1 MNVFLAGT
9 SSHECK
15 FRDKHPLYVL
25 ESFKYV
31 RPWQTARIPE
41 LRTFFLDSG
50 AFTFMQQK
58 RRVKNLNEYIREY
71 IRYINQNDIRYFFE
85 FDIDSVIGYDDVKL
99 VRKTIIQQ
107 TARNPIPVWHKSR
120 GMDEFRRM
128 CNEFNYVAVGGLASK
143 EIVPRRNTAD
153 AELLHT
159 LIDTAHSYGCRIH
172 GLGFTNPNG
181 LLEYKF
187 DSVDSTSWLAGRFG
201 RLFVF
206 NRDNGTL
213 TQKIAKNIAP
223 ELTQDQLNAANIDT
237 WIKFQKYAEQ
247 NL

>member
-15 FRDKHPLYVL
+15 FHDKHPLYVL

-31 RPWQTARIPE
+31 RPWQTARIP
-41 LRTFFLDSG
+41 LYKTFFLDSG
-50 AFTFMQQK
+50 AFTFMRQK
-58 RRVKNLNEYIREY
+58 KCNTKLDDYINNY
-71 IRYINQNDIRYFFE
+71 IRYINENDIRYFFE
-85 FDIDSVIGYDDVKL
+85 LDIDGVVGYDNVK
-99 VRKTIIQQ
+99 RIRETIMQQ

-120 GMDEFRRM
+120 GIGEFRRM
-128 CNEFNYVAVGGLASK
+128 CDEFDYVAVGGLASK
-143 EIVPRRNTAD
+143 EIIPLRNPAD

-159 LIDTAHSYGCRIH
+159 LIDTAHGCGVKIH

-206 NRDNGTL
+206 NQDKSTL

-223 ELTQDQLNAANIDT
+223 HLTQDQIHSMNVDT
-237 WIKFQKYAEQ
+237 WIRFQEYAEN